1 MRQTIK
7 ERKGNVA
14 YRGLLGIERMK
25 CRAFNLSEK
34 LRRFEGTDIFERIFK
49 RIPEERIKNRLVKPK
64 EIFAGAARGKAYA
77 DRKKF
82 RKEIIGR
89 LFGTAKEQNGFR
101 YMQMMG
107 KTKIERKFCLFLY
120 A

>member
-1 MRQTIK
+1 M
-7 ERKGNVA
+7 
-14 YRGLLGIERMK
+14 
-25 CRAFNLSEK
+25 
-34 LRRFEGTDIFERIFK
+34 
-49 RIPEERIKNRLVKPK
+49 VKPK

>member
-25 CRAFNLSEK
+25 CRAFQPFGKPAN
-34 LRRFEGTDIFERIFK
+34 GDVQIVK